1 MLGLKDMAAI
11 VAEHGEA
18 LDVALSP
25 IKLTDEFTI
34 ADGRPALM
42 GVVNLSP
49 DSWYRESVC
58 LFVDAAVQRGRV
70 LSELGAS
77 VVDIGAE
84 STRSPAARSL
94 LTHVP
99 CRHYRF
105 PVQEMSKVY
114 SQARI

>member
-18 LDVALSP
+18 LYVALSP

-58 LFVDAAVQRGRV
+58 LSVDAAVQRGRV

-84 STRSPAARSL
+84 STLGQAELVYRKHRIKFKCLFRAVRFSDA
-94 LTHVP
+94 VP
-99 CRHYRF
+99 SY
-105 PVQEMSKVY
+105 
-114 SQARI
+114 